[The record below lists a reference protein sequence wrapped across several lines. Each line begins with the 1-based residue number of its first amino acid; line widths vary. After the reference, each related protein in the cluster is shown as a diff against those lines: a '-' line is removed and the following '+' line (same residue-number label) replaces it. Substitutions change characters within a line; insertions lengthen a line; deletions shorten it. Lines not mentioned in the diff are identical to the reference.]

1 MALSPTVL
9 LTRETILVVDDVE
22 PIRRYLARVLEYTGY
37 HVLTARDGSDAL
49 RQLRESPLPVQLVIT
64 DVSMSGMTGPEL
76 ADRIAAGPYR
86 PPVLFISGDHTIL
99 NLPGPVLR
107 KPFLLADLRPIVER
121 LLRSARVPLVAA
133 FQQASE
139 PAASLL
145 PYAS

>member
-9 LTRETILVVDDVE
+9 LTHATILVVDDVE
-22 PIRRYLARVLEYTGY
+22 PIRRYLTRVLEYTGY

-107 KPFLLADLRPIVER
+107 KPFLLADLRPMIER
-121 LLRSARVPLVAA
+121 LLSPTRVPSVAA
-133 FQQASE
+133 LHQASDP
-139 PAASLL
+139 PASPLQ
-145 PYAS
+145 YAS